1 VTRDSFLV
9 FGAPVIG
16 EDEIQAV
23 VDTLRC
29 GWIGTGPRVRKFEER
44 FAEYIGVRHAVA
56 VNSCTAALHLSLHA
70 LNIGPGDEVVTTPLT
85 WCATANVIVHRG
97 ATPIFAD
104 VELETGN
111 MDPNRIEDLIT
122 ERTKAIMP
130 VHYAG
135 RPCDMDAILDIAKRK
150 NLAVVGDAAHA
161 VEAEWRGRKV
171 GALGRTAGFSFYP
184 NKNIT
189 TIEGGMLT
197 TDDTAI
203 AERAHMLSLHGVSS
217 DAWRRFQAD
226 GPAHVSVEEAG
237 YKYNMTDVQAAL
249 GLGQLAKVE
258 AHLRRREEIWTKYDR
273 ALADSPLI
281 TPPKPKEGTRHARH
295 LYTVLVDEK
304 HARMDRDGLRAAL
317 KARNIGTG
325 LHYIGL
331 TLHPFYRERYG
342 TRRGQCPN
350 ADYFSDHTLSLPL
363 TAGMSDAD
371 VCDVIE
377 ALKEIV

>member
-1 VTRDSFLV
+1 VSRDDFLV

-29 GWIGTGPRVRKFEER
+29 GWIGTGPRVREFEAR
-44 FAEYIGVRHAVA
+44 FAEYVGVRHAVA
-56 VNSCTAALHLSLHA
+56 VNSCTAALHLSLHT
-70 LNIGPGDEVVTTPLT
+70 LDIGLGDEVVTTPLT

-97 ATPIFAD
+97 ATPVFAD
-104 VELETGN
+104 VERETGN
-111 MDPNRIEDLIT
+111 IDPNRIEDAVT
-122 ERTKAIMP
+122 ERTKAVMP

-135 RPCDMDAILDIAKRK
+135 RPCDMDAILDIARRK
-150 NLAVVGDAAHA
+150 NLVVIGDAAHA

-171 GALGRTAGFSFYP
+171 GAIGRTAGFSFYP

-197 TDDTAI
+197 TDDAAI
-203 AERAHMLSLHGVSS
+203 AERARKLSLHGVSA

-258 AHLRRREEIWTKYDR
+258 AHLRRREEIWAQYDR
-273 ALADSPLI
+273 ALADLPLVL
-281 TPPKPKEGTRHARH
+281 PAALADGTRHARH
-295 LYTVLVDEK
+295 LYAVLVDEK
-304 HARMDRDGLRAAL
+304 RARIDRDELRTAL
-317 KARNIGTG
+317 KERNIGTG

-350 ADYFSDHTLSLPL
+350 ADWISDRTLSLQL
-363 TAGMSDAD
+363 TAGMNDED
-371 VCDVIE
+371 VGDVIR
-377 ALKEIV
+377 ALKEVL